1 MLPVSS
7 QFIVEEAMVESN
19 AVRDTVLIWVRKF
32 AFCFLGATSATGAL
46 LLLFGSLLYASG
58 VLEW

>member
-1 MLPVSS
+1 MSVVTG
-7 QFIVEEAMVESN
+7 QFVVEEAMVDSY
-19 AVRDTVLIWVRKF
+19 AVRDTALIWIRRF
-32 AFCFLGATSATGAL
+32 AFYFLGATGATGAL

>member
-1 MLPVSS
+1 
-7 QFIVEEAMVESN
+7 MVESN
-19 AVRDTVLIWVRKF
+19 AVRDTVLIWMRRF
-32 AFCFLGATSATGAL
+32 AFYFIGATGATGAL

>member
-1 MLPVSS
+1 
-7 QFIVEEAMVESN
+7 MVESN
-19 AVRDTVLIWVRKF
+19 AVRDTVLILMRRF
-32 AFCFLGATSATGAL
+32 AFYLLGATGATGAL

>member
-1 MLPVSS
+1 
-7 QFIVEEAMVESN
+7 MVESN

>member
-1 MLPVSS
+1 MSGVTS

-19 AVRDTVLIWVRKF
+19 AVRDTVMIWMRRF
-32 AFCFLGATSATGAL
+32 AFYFLGATGATGAL